1 MPARAATTAR
11 SAASQ
16 AGAGAPA
23 AEDTRVL
30 VDRLWPRELSRERA
44 GADLGV
50 RDIAPS
56 VALRRRFHGSPTAWK
71 ELKAVYFAELECGPV
86 WPNGLS
92 QVRRTV
98 IESW

>member
-1 MPARAATTAR
+1 MQRRAEGQRRQLCACRTASRWAMPARAATTAR

-56 VALRRRFHGSPTAWK
+56 VAVRRRFHGSPTAWK
-71 ELKAVYFAELECGPV
+71 
-86 WPNGLS
+86 
-92 QVRRTV
+92 
-98 IESW
+98 

>member
-16 AGAGAPA
+16 ARAGAPA

-30 VDRLWPRELSRERA
+30 WTACGHASYRVNTPAPIW
-44 GADLGV
+44 GV
-50 RDIAPS
+50 RDIALS

-71 ELKAVYFAELECGPV
+71 
-86 WPNGLS
+86 
-92 QVRRTV
+92 
-98 IESW
+98 